1 MTGIADGAK
10 QLGSV
15 DVIDLNSGV
24 IDMDI
29 VRKKLAPDFVVFF
42 TSLLDVIS
50 VQEKKQRAKQA
61 SEQHSIPALSGS
73 TITAARKRPPQS
85 PVTSN
90 PPKRTK
96 EANDSSPCS
105 EPKTPDQPAHPSN
118 PDWTGGTATS
128 KDEENTKMLLK
139 HLLVNTMSS
148 LEADFRRIAWQRSGY
163 RVELVQT
170 FVPFSLNL
178 RRRQRDTTKF
188 RLGMETITAIN
199 DGGLGVRYNIGDG
212 PVDWQPGGIRPVLA
226 LEASFHNIISNH
238 TGQTKTIEQ
247 KR

>member
-15 DVIDLNSGV
+15 DIIDLNSGV
-24 IDMDI
+24 IDIDE
-29 VRKKLAPDFVVFF
+29 VRRKLAPDFVVFF

-50 VQEKKQRAKQA
+50 VQEKKQRPKQVSKQNSVSA
-61 SEQHSIPALSGS
+61 WSGS
-73 TITAARKRPPQS
+73 TITARKRPPQS
-85 PVTSN
+85 PVTSK
-90 PPKRTK
+90 PPKKTK
-96 EANDSSPCS
+96 ETNESSPYS
-105 EPKTPDQPAHPSN
+105 EPKTPDQPANPSN

-139 HLLVNTMSS
+139 HLLVNTMGV
-148 LEADFRRIAWQRSGY
+148 LEADFRRITWQRSAH

-170 FVPFSLNL
+170 FIPLSLNL
-178 RRRQRDTTKF
+178 RPRQRDTTKF
-188 RLGMETITAIN
+188 RLGMETISAIN
-199 DGGLGVRYNIGDG
+199 DGGLGLRYNIGDG

-226 LEASFHNIISNH
+226 LEVSFHNIIPNR

-247 KR
+247 KG